1 MPAGVVVLVPMDLD
15 ELERA
20 LRATLDDGRLSR
32 GERHAL
38 SEVLRESP
46 PSHSELAQL
55 RARAFALAEEQLSE
69 PKARALLAWLE
80 GVIKLLAQ
88 HEAVEPAPN
97 ACAYFSPGETCLAAI
112 LGELGRAKQ
121 SADICVFTITDDRI
135 AEALLEAQRRGVAL
149 RIITDNDKQY
159 DEGADITRLRDAGV
173 SIRVDGDERHMHHK
187 FAVLDSRTLLSGSY
201 NWTRGATLNEENLI
215 VTGDRRLVAR
225 FANTFDSL
233 WSRFGH

>member
-1 MPAGVVVLVPMDLD
+1 MDLD
-15 ELERA
+15 ELDRD

-46 PSHSELAQL
+46 PSESQLAQL
-55 RARAFALAEEQLSE
+55 RARAFALAEEQLSD
-69 PKARALLAWLE
+69 PRARALLAWLE
-80 GVIKLLAQ
+80 GVIKLLTQ
-88 HEAVEPAPN
+88 HEAVEPVPSAN
-97 ACAYFSPGETCLAAI
+97 AYFSPGESCLAAI
-112 LGELGRAKQ
+112 LGELGRTKK

-135 AEALLEAQRRGVAL
+135 AGALLDARRRGVTL

-159 DEGADITRLRDAGV
+159 DEGADIARLRDAGV

-187 FAVLDSRTLLSGSY
+187 FAVLDSRTLLNGSY
-201 NWTRGATLNEENLI
+201 NWTRGATLNAENLI

-225 FANTFDSL
+225 FARMFDNL
-233 WSRFGH
+233 WHRFGP